1 MRGYALRAAELA
13 GAAAGLTTS
22 LVLLI
27 AGCALLGVAAAGG
40 GGAVVAIVIAVLM
53 IAAVF
58 AWCDRMALSAM
69 LARPVSEVE
78 HPELYR
84 LVRELSKA
92 GRRPV
97 PRLYLSPAEQP
108 NSFAVGRGPR
118 SATVCC
124 TEGLLRVLDE
134 AELRGVLGHEL
145 AHVSGRDILASSVSA
160 GLATVITFPA
170 GLPRFVRSGSA
181 GSDSVAA
188 GSGGSGSVAAG
199 SGGSGSVAAGSG
211 GSGSVAAGS
220 GGSGS
225 AAAGSVAAG
234 SVAGGSVA
242 AGSGSGL
249 GPLETLLMLVLGPIA
264 AVVVRLA
271 VTQER
276 EYRADAAG
284 ALLAGDPAALASA
297 LRKIDAGTAEL
308 ALAPDGR
315 RISVGHLMIASP
327 FRPEGLARLFLTHP
341 PAGERVRRLEALAGY
356 RR

>member
-13 GAAAGLTTS
+13 GAAAGPVTS
-22 LVLLI
+22 VALLI

-40 GGAVVAIVIAVLM
+40 GGALVAIVLAAVLV
-53 IAAVF
+53 AAVY
-58 AWCDRMALSAM
+58 ACCDRLALSAM

-84 LVRELSKA
+84 LVRELSKD
-92 GRRPV
+92 GRLPV

-118 SATVCC
+118 SAAICC

-134 AELRGVLGHEL
+134 AELRSVLGHEL
-145 AHVSGRDILASSVSA
+145 AHVSGHDVLGSSVAA

-170 GLPRFVRSGSA
+170 GLARLARPGSA
-181 GSDSVAA
+181 GSE
-188 GSGGSGSVAAG
+188 
-199 SGGSGSVAAGSG
+199 
-211 GSGSVAAGS
+211 
-220 GGSGS
+220 
-225 AAAGSVAAG
+225 
-234 SVAGGSVA
+234 
-242 AGSGSGL
+242 L
-249 GPLETLLMLVLGPIA
+249 GALEHALMLVFGPVA
-264 AVVVRLA
+264 AVFVRLA
-271 VTQER
+271 VSQER

-284 ALLAGDPAALASA
+284 ALLSGDPVALAAA

-315 RISVGHLMIASP
+315 RISVGHLMIADP
-327 FRPEGLARLFLTHP
+327 FRPEGLARLFRTHP